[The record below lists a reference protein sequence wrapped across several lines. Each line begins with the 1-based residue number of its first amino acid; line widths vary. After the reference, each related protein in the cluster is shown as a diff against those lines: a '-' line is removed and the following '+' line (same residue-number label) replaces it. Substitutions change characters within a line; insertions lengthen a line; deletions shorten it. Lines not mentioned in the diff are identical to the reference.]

1 MASGDGIG
9 ARLVRRLVGTRW
21 AVLFEW
27 DGKPRAHD
35 RSPCPARR
43 TSPVTNLYDA
53 DDELQD
59 GPLTE
64 PEPLRDLIVAQGM
77 EETGI
82 FVLLFTTDTAGNN
95 GSPHDDDDDDHA
107 ADADAAETVSDMA
120 TELGVDTACLT
131 LFSDDAYLLQA
142 ALGETF
148 VPEPGQVV
156 PWGNA

>member
-1 MASGDGIG
+1 MM
-9 ARLVRRLVGTRW
+9 
-21 AVLFEW
+21 
-27 DGKPRAHD
+27 
-35 RSPCPARR
+35 
-43 TSPVTNLYDA
+43 NLYDA

-82 FVLLFTTDTAGNN
+82 FVLLFTSDTAAGTSESS
-95 GSPHDDDDDDHA
+95 GDLDSTTSATDVA
-107 ADADAAETVSDMA
+107 AVKTVSGMA
-120 TELGVDTACLT
+120 AELGVDTSRLT

-148 VPEPGQVV
+148 VPEPAEVV
-156 PWGNA
+156 RPGNA